1 MEFTLK
7 ISRFDPARD
16 ASPYFQE
23 FKLDLGPEKTVL
35 DSLFLAWEQDTTL
48 SFRRSCRSAICG
60 SCAVAINGRPALAC
74 QTLIGKALEN
84 EGALIIEPLPH
95 FRQLKD
101 LVVDLEPFFQ
111 SLQAALPW
119 LILREDYN
127 GRMSPETTR
136 DLENPATC
144 ILCGVCDS
152 ASSENGQLRP
162 AASVKAMRLA
172 MDPRDALGMSRLRL
186 LETPPEILKLF
197 LRQLPDTCPKGIR
210 IRMTEDGGERIE
222 DGWPGYLYPGAKR
235 KRQ

>member
-1 MEFTLK
+1 MELTLK
-7 ISRFDPARD
+7 ISRFDPDRD

-23 FKLDLGPEKTVL
+23 FKFDLSPEKTVL

-60 SCAVAINGRPALAC
+60 SCAVAINGRPSLAC

-84 EGALIIEPLPH
+84 GGPLIIEPLPH

-101 LVVDLEPFFQ
+101 LVVDLEPFFE
-111 SLQAALPW
+111 SLKAALPW
-119 LILREDYN
+119 LIPRADYD
-127 GRMSPETTR
+127 GKMSPEVVR

-152 ASSENGQLRP
+152 ASEESDQLRP
-162 AASVKAMRLA
+162 AAAVKAMRLA
-172 MDPRDALGMSRLRL
+172 LDPRDALGMSRLRL

-197 LRQLPDTCPKGIR
+197 IRQLPETCPKGI
-210 IRMTEDGGERIE
+210 GIE
-222 DGWPGYLYPGAKR
+222 KMVQKVAGA
-235 KRQ
+235 